1 MFIKPEVHQLLNQYE
16 MRLTPDEIASLLDL
30 VQARQIVA
38 AVKLLRLQTSCG
50 LKEAAEVVRTLEQI
64 IPGET

>member
-1 MFIKPEVHQLLNQYE
+1 MFINPEVHQLLNHYE

-30 VQARQIVA
+30 VRARQIIP

-50 LKEAAEVVRTLEQI
+50 LKEAVEVVRTLEQI
-64 IPGET
+64 IPSEE